1 MKRIFLPA
9 IMVLALVSSAFA
21 QDASITT
28 TTSGT
33 VVSAN
38 NDALVIDT
46 ASGRVTFMLDSM
58 LDRVRYNDLKPGSV
72 VVVTH
77 KMDVQG
83 INKVATDISVTT
95 EPPATSTYTDQTKT
109 TTTTTTT
116 TDDRYAASD
125 RLPATASPLVK
136 VALLGLAALA
146 GGWAWRKKRH
156 EGPKPVRAPST
167 TIPRA

>member
-1 MKRIFLPA
+1 MVERESTMKRIFLPA
-9 IMVLALVSSAFA
+9 IMALALVSSVFA
-21 QDASITT
+21 QDPAVTT

-33 VVSAN
+33 VVSAS

-46 ASGRVTFMLDSM
+46 STGRMTFMLDSM

-77 KMDVQG
+77 KMDASG
-83 INKVATDISVTT
+83 INRLATDVSVTS
-95 EPPATSTYTDQTKT
+95 EPPA
-109 TTTTTTT
+109 TTTTT

-125 RLPATASPLVK
+125 RWPATASPIVT

-156 EGPKPVRAPST
+156 EGPKPVRASGTST
-167 TIPRA
+167 TPRG